1 MHHKTYGFLEISG
14 GIDVNSLKNRIIL
27 KAKFGDDSYVKLYL
41 QERKTHRLLRDLFRI
56 LSNIFDAASCENR

>member
-1 MHHKTYGFLEISG
+1 MHQKTYGFLEISG

-41 QERKTHRLLRDLFRI
+41 QESETQGDTKGGTSPPQGRI
-56 LSNIFDAASCENR
+56 

>member
-41 QERKTHRLLRDLFRI
+41 QESKTQGDTKGGTSPPQGRI
-56 LSNIFDAASCENR
+56 